1 MDRLRFGIAKTDK
14 IVIEALMIISDI
26 DGKSIEV
33 YRSKGRTI
41 RVLKYSVFI
50 NGKEDIRK
58 RFLSER
64 DYKNLLRLGLIAKG
78 YNVRK
83 IDFLKG
89 RKIAYQVTLDKADGV
104 ELKRRKRN
112 K

>member
-1 MDRLRFGIAKTDK
+1 MNRLIFETAKTDN
-14 IVIEALMIISDI
+14 IVIDALMMISDI
-26 DGKSIEV
+26 NGKSIEV

-64 DYKNLLRLGLIAKG
+64 DYKNLLRLGLNAKG

-83 IDFLKG
+83 IDFLK
-89 RKIAYQVTLDKADGV
+89 RQKIAYQIIFDKADGV
-104 ELKRRKRN
+104 VRKRRK
-112 K
+112 